1 MKYVVTLAAAAALA
15 LSANIASAGGQQ
27 LAQKY
32 SCLTCHQVDR
42 KVVGPA
48 YRDVAK
54 KYRGDAKAEEHL
66 LQVIKH
72 GGKGVWGPIPM
83 PPSPQVPEAD
93 AKTIVKWIL
102 SL

>member
-1 MKYVVTLAAAAALA
+1 MKSIVIAAAAALA
-15 LSANIASAGGQQ
+15 LTAGVASADQA

-32 SCLTCHQVDR
+32 GCLSCHQIDK

-54 KYRGDAKAEEHL
+54 KYKGDAKAEAHL
-66 LQVIKH
+66 VNVIKK

-83 PPSPQVPEAD
+83 PPHPQVSEEN
-93 AKTIVKWIL
+93 AKKLASWVL